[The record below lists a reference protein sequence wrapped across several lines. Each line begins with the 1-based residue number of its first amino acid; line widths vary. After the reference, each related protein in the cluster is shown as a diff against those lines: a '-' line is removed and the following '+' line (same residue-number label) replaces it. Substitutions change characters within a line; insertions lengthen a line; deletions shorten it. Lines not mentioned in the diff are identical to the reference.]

1 MMTADQRKV
10 LMMLAG
16 CPTGATEHNLVSQ
29 HKIKPVTLFDL
40 IERGWIHPT
49 ERRIRPP
56 YNFKIIWLSITPAGR
71 EALQ

>member
-1 MMTADQRKV
+1 MINSTERKV

-16 CPTGATEHNLVSQ
+16 CPTGATEHNLVSN
-29 HKIKPVTLFDL
+29 HKIKRTTLYDL
-40 IERGWIHPT
+40 VQRGLIHPT

-71 EALQ
+71 EALK